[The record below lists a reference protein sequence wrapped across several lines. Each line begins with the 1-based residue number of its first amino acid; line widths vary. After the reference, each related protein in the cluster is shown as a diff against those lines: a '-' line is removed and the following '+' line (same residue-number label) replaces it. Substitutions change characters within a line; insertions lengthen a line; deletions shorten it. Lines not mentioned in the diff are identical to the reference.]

1 MSKKIYLGSTGVD
14 SGQLL
19 LTDPCYI
26 KMDKPNDTIT
36 YDDMCC
42 LENPSKQLMNKFG
55 AEVGVVIPTTV
66 GDGVYP
72 VYGKYDKKGNLKQL
86 IVEIQ

>member
-1 MSKKIYLGSTGVD
+1 MKKIYLGQTGVD

-26 KMDKPNDTIT
+26 NMSGVNDTIT
-36 YDDMCC
+36 YDDMCV
-42 LENPSKQLMNKFG
+42 LDNSDSKQLLNKFG

-66 GDGVYP
+66 GDGAYS
-72 VYGKYDKKGNLKQL
+72 VYGKYDNKGNLKQL